1 MDATVHSDVAS
12 IASQVRSAR
21 ARGATLRIVSGG
33 HWLDAGQP
41 CAAAERLELD
51 GLHGIVSYEPG
62 DLTLTARTATTLA
75 EIERVTASEG
85 QWLPLDAHGMS
96 SGTLGA
102 TVATASAGPLAAAF
116 GTPRDHVL
124 GCEFVSGTGD
134 VVRAGGRVVKNV
146 AGFDLVRLVTG
157 AWGTLGALTELTVR
171 LRARAEEDVTLA
183 VSPGGASVTGAA
195 ELAWRWSRECEH
207 EPFAAELVSP
217 SLARRLTGLSD
228 SPDARLLVRL
238 GGNTSFVRAARSG
251 VAALGDAQLVAPGVW
266 GELAVAEPAGA
277 VVFRVSALPAQ
288 IGTLFERASALA
300 EGLGGYAHATLAR
313 GVVRCVLPAPADSE
327 SLTRLRVDLSQL
339 AVGVTMVGE
348 RMPPS
353 LWSSVSRPSASDALA
368 ERVRSAF
375 DPDHIMNP
383 GILGGAWL
391 TASA

>member
-41 CAAAERLELD
+41 CAAAERLEVN

-195 ELAWRWSRECEH
+195 ELAWRWTRDCEH
-207 EPFAAELVSP
+207 QPFAAELVSP
-217 SLARRLTGLSD
+217 SLARRLTGMSD
-228 SPDARLLVRL
+228 SPDALLLVRL
-238 GGNTSFVRAARSG
+238 GGNTSFVRAARIG
-251 VAALGDAQLVAPGVW
+251 VAALGDVQLVAPGVW

-277 VVFRVSALPAQ
+277 VVFRVSALPSNIGSLFAQ
-288 IGTLFERASALA
+288 SADLA

-313 GVVRCVLPAPADSE
+313 GVVRCVLPAPDYEHSME
-327 SLTRLRVDLSQL
+327 RLRTELSQL
-339 AVGVTMVGE
+339 AAVCTIVGE
-348 RMPPS
+348 RMPAA
-353 LWSSVSRPSASDALA
+353 LWSSIMRRQASDSLA
-368 ERVRSAF
+368 ERVRRAF

-383 GILGGAWL
+383 GILGGG
-391 TASA
+391 